1 MISAGMPRLRVSVVY
16 APADARE
23 GRRQGMREVLMHGR
37 EAGGGARHRLWPW
50 QVSAS

>member
-1 MISAGMPRLRVSVVY
+1 MISAGRPRLRVSIVY

-23 GRRQGMREVLMHGR
+23 GRRQSMREVLMHGR
-37 EAGGGARHRLWPW
+37 EAGGGAHHRLWPW